1 MRPDFIGIGAQ
12 KSGTTWIY
20 EALSSHPAIR
30 FPAGKEIHFWDAR
43 RDMGVGWWLSQ
54 FRLGTP
60 DADTPG
66 IRTGEITPAYAIIP
80 DDAIRELHSLC
91 PDLRLFYVLRN
102 PIERAWSAARMAVL
116 RAEMTVEEAS
126 EQWFLD
132 HFRSAGSRRRGAY
145 ADAILRWRSVF
156 PAEQLMIG
164 FFDGMVAE
172 PRAFLSRL
180 CGHIGVDDRF
190 HDAVPDEILRRPV
203 FEGPSAPLPPRLR
216 QALVDQYSESV
227 TALGRLLETDLSH
240 WLAEPGAAANPPM
253 SR

>member
-12 KSGTTWIY
+12 KSGTTWVY
-20 EALSSHPAIR
+20 ETLSSHPDIR
-30 FPAGKEIHFWDAR
+30 FPAGKEIHFWDAG
-43 RDMGVGWWLSQ
+43 RDRGVAWWLSL
-54 FRLGTP
+54 FHP
-60 DADTPG
+60 SDSDAWSP
-66 IRTGEITPAYAIIP
+66 RVRSGEITPAYAIIG

-156 PAEQLMIG
+156 PAEQLMICL
-164 FFDGMVAE
+164 FDELVAE
-172 PRAFLSRL
+172 PRTFLSRL
-180 CGHIGVDDRF
+180 CKHIGIDDRF
-190 HDAVPDEILRRPV
+190 YDAIPDEALCRPV
-203 FEGPSAPLPPRLR
+203 FEGPSAPLPSRLR
-216 QALVDQYSESV
+216 HALVEQYGDSV
-227 TALGRLLETDLSH
+227 MVLGRLLATDLSH
-240 WLAEPGAAANPPM
+240 WLVESAFNEPNLA
-253 SR
+253 